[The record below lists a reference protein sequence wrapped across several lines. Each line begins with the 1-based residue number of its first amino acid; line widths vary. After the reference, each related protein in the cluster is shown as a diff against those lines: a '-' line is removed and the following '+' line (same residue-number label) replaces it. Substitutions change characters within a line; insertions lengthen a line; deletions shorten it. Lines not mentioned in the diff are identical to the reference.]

1 MNSLEKINTSN
12 PGPGPGAYKIPVKVA
27 DVPKYILPN
36 KSDEFRFV

>member
-1 MNSLEKINTSN
+1 MNSLEKTFTSN
-12 PGPGPGAYKIPVKVA
+12 PGPGAYKIPVKVA